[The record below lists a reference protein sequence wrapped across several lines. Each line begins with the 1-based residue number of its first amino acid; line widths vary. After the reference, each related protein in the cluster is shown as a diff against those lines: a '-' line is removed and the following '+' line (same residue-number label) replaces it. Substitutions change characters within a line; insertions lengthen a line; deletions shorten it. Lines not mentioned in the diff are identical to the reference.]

1 MQLINYIKILR
12 PLNLLISALCVL
24 LCAFILNQ
32 LSTGI
37 LPLMYTILLLAGFSN
52 IINDIMDYKIDQK
65 NQKIQLTFENN
76 ETFECDYLIISDG
89 IFSKSKNLILNN
101 KNQPK
106 YDNTLAIRGMIPNS
120 SKMSDKKDI
129 RQSPHSIEAEKA
141 VLGCMLLNKEAISKA
156 VQLLVKDSF
165 YNTAHQIIFER

>member
-65 NQKIQLTFENN
+65 NQMNRPIALQVISIRNASIYALILFMLA
-76 ETFECDYLIISDG
+76 CLII
-89 IFSKSKNLILNN
+89 IIYQFNN
-101 KNQPK
+101 FVNIQ
-106 YDNTLAIRGMIPNS
+106 
-120 SKMSDKKDI
+120 KK
-129 RQSPHSIEAEKA
+129 RP
-141 VLGCMLLNKEAISKA
+141 L
-156 VQLLVKDSF
+156 
-165 YNTAHQIIFER
+165 